1 MKGVWAVFY
10 RELMFY
16 RRRGVRTVLA
26 AIIHP
31 GLFLLAFGY
40 GIGRGASVNGM
51 SYLTFLLPG
60 LITMSSMNQ
69 SYGISLE
76 VHISRYYFKVF
87 EEYLMAPIGRW
98 EILAGEV
105 LYGISKGMLPVI
117 FLLGYSAIAGIGL
130 KITPIFLFCLLIHLL
145 AFALLG
151 FIIAMAV
158 ESHADQSAFSTF
170 VMVPMI
176 FLSDTFYPIDKMPLL
191 AKYLGYLSPLTYST
205 KLIRGTLLPGSGL
218 FSFKYLV
225 LMVGITLC
233 LMAASLVM
241 IERAEA

>member
-1 MKGVWAVFY
+1 VRGVWAVFY

-16 RRRGVRTVLA
+16 RRRGIRTVLS

-40 GIGRGASVNGM
+40 GIGKGATVNGM
-51 SYLTFLLPG
+51 NYLAFLLPG

-69 SYGISLE
+69 AYGISLE

-87 EEYLMAPIGRW
+87 EEYLIAPIGRW
-98 EILAGEV
+98 EIVAGEV
-105 LYGISKGMLPVI
+105 LYGICKGLIPVI
-117 FLLGYSAIAGIGL
+117 FLLGYAAVAGIGL
-130 KITPIFLFCLLIHLL
+130 TITPIFLVCLAIHLL

-151 FIIAMAV
+151 FIVAMAV
-158 ESHADQSAFSTF
+158 ESHADQAAFSTF

-191 AKYLGYLSPLTYST
+191 AKYLGYLFPLTYST
-205 KLIRGTLLPGSGL
+205 KLIRGTLLPSSGL
-218 FSFKYLV
+218 FSLRYLV
-225 LMVGITLC
+225 FMVVITLV
-233 LMAASLVM
+233 LIVASLIMV
-241 IERAEA
+241 ERAEA

>member
-1 MKGVWAVFY
+1 LNGAWAVFY

-16 RRRGVRTVLA
+16 RRRGVRTVLS

-31 GLFLLAFGY
+31 ALFLLAFGY
-40 GIGRGASVNGM
+40 GIGRGATVNGM
-51 SYLTFLLPG
+51 SYLSFLLPG

-87 EEYLMAPIGRW
+87 EEYLLAPIARW
-98 EILAGEV
+98 EIVAGEV
-105 LYGISKGMLPVI
+105 LYGVCKGMIPVL
-117 FLLGYSAIAGIGL
+117 FLLGYSAVAGIGL
-130 KITPIFLFCLLIHLL
+130 RITPLFLFCLALHLL
-145 AFALLG
+145 AFSLLG
-151 FIIAMAV
+151 FIVAMAV

-191 AKYLGYLSPLTYST
+191 AKYLGYLFPLTYST
-205 KLIRGTLLPGSGL
+205 KLIRGTLLPVSGL
-218 FSFKYLV
+218 FSVKYLV
-225 LMVGITLC
+225 FMVAITVVLVVG
-233 LMAASLVM
+233 ALVM
-241 IERAEA
+241 VERAEA